1 MKALQVSFSSLTG
14 KYRAKAEGVP
24 TITRS
29 RETLD
34 NSFPALDIAT
44 QLCNKYD
51 WLQDGKFRLEEGCL
65 DNGDTVFVFV
75 KNTTQF
81 LYIYR
86 WSTEYEKHALISAKS
101 REDADAVFEA
111 TMFSL
116 PYDVVVFEESAIA
129 GDTSELI
136 YTA

>member
-14 KYRAKAEGVP
+14 NYRCKAEGVP
-24 TITRS
+24 TITRGKH
-29 RETLD
+29 TL
-34 NSFPALDIAT
+34 NEANPALDIAT

-51 WLQDGKFRLEEGCL
+51 WLQAGKFRLEEGCL
-65 DNGDTVFVFV
+65 DDDTTVFVFV
-75 KNTTQF
+75 KNSTQF

-86 WSTEYEKHALISAKS
+86 WSTGYEKHAVISAKS
-101 REDADAVFEA
+101 REDADTVFEA